1 MAAFDEQEYTKSF
14 DLKIWKRLTPLL
26 APYKMAFCGHV
37 CIQRPVCPGGRGP
50 APVSAVCHWKF
61 H

>member
-26 APYKMAFCGHV
+26 APYKMAFVGMFAF
-37 CIQRPVCPGGRGP
+37 PVRPGGRGP

>member
-26 APYKMAFCGHV
+26 APYKMAFVGMFAFNALCALVAVVQTSG
-37 CIQRPVCPGGRGP
+37 
-50 APVSAVCHWKF
+50 SA
-61 H
+61 